1 MHQNHD
7 AWPWCFLLRFD
18 MHNPLGN
25 FTEGGD
31 DMVLFTTAVCLQQA
45 EKYYKL
51 LQWYFR
57 WVYR

>member
-1 MHQNHD
+1 
-7 AWPWCFLLRFD
+7 

-45 EKYYKL
+45 ELTYYNAYKSVD
-51 LQWYFR
+51 YK
-57 WVYR
+57 